1 MKLITEPPFN
11 KLSSLLFRALDQVAS
26 NPGSW
31 RALLQLLLA
40 KSVKRLR
47 RKPRNIAS
55 FISAVHATLGLG
67 AGICTK
73 RTVTHKAVKMR
84 QMKTAKRK
92 GNRAKGLDQKLAN
105 KILAKKETGV
115 LTISNIFSLAKKD
128 KMIILPQ

>member
-1 MKLITEPPFN
+1 M
-11 KLSSLLFRALDQVAS
+11 
-26 NPGSW
+26 
-31 RALLQLLLA
+31 
-40 KSVKRLR
+40 
-47 RKPRNIAS
+47 
-55 FISAVHATLGLG
+55 GLG

-84 QMKTAKRK
+84 QMKTAKGK

-128 KMIILPQ
+128 KMIILPK